1 MSNSI
6 NKPNT
11 GFWVISIVALI
22 WNAMGVMAYFGQ
34 VYMTDDVKNALPEAQ
49 RALYENVP
57 SWVTAAFAIAVFA
70 GLLGCLL
77 LVLRKKL
84 ATTVLTISLLGVI
97 AQMIYNF
104 FMSNAAEAYGPGG
117 MIMPI
122 MVLVIAFFLV
132 WFSKNATAKGW
143 LS

>member
-1 MSNSI
+1 MSNS
-6 NKPNT
+6 NYKPST

-22 WNAMGVMAYFGQ
+22 WNAMGVMAYLGQ
-34 VYMTDDVKNALPEAQ
+34 AYMTDEVRDALPEAQ

-57 SWVTAAFAIAVFA
+57 SWVTAAFAVAVFG

-77 LVLRKKL
+77 LLLRKKM
-84 ATTVLTISLLGVI
+84 ATSVLMLSLIGIIV
-97 AQMIYNF
+97 QMVYNF

-122 MVLVIAFFLV
+122 MVLVIGFFLV